1 MGDLGEEMTDRLVLL
16 AVHAHPDDESLGTGG
31 TLAKYASEG
40 VETVLVCATKGE
52 EGDIQNPD
60 LDPSDIPP
68 EITELRMKELDA
80 ACKVLGIHKVHFLGY
95 RDSGMAGS
103 SSNANPQALMNA
115 DLGEATGRLVAI
127 IREVRPQVVIT
138 YNERGIYGHP
148 DHIAVNRI
156 TVAAMDAAGD
166 PGRYPTIPYP
176 PWSPNRLYYMAIP
189 RSRLLKMKEIL
200 EGREESFDWD
210 IDFRSTPDEEIT
222 NRIDVTAHLQTKL
235 RAIRCHASQIGPGSF
250 FSRVDESFRREALGV
265 ECYVCVRGCDGVPDG
280 SSDLFTGIRHKPTG
294 PS

>member
-1 MGDLGEEMTDRLVLL
+1 MAERLVLL

-31 TLAKYASEG
+31 TLAKYVAEG

-60 LDPSDIPP
+60 LDPSKIPA
-68 EITELRMKELDA
+68 EISELRLKELDA
-80 ACKVLGIHKVHFLGY
+80 ACKVLGIRRVHFLGY

-103 SSNANPQALMNA
+103 ASNAHPHALVNA
-115 DLGEATGRLVAI
+115 DLGEAAGRLVEI
-127 IREVRPQVVIT
+127 IREARPQVVIT

-156 TVAAMDAAGD
+156 TVAAVDAAGD
-166 PGRYPTIPYP
+166 PERYRTIPYP
-176 PWSPNRLYYMAIP
+176 PWSPRRLYYMAIP
-189 RSRLLKMKEIL
+189 RSRLLRMKEIL
-200 EGREESFDWD
+200 EGRGECFDWD

-222 NRIDVTAHLQTKL
+222 NRIDVTAYLQTKL

-250 FSRVDESFRREALGV
+250 FSRVDESFRTEALGI
-265 ECYVCVRGCDGVPDG
+265 ECYVCVKGCDGVSDG
-280 SSDLFTGIRHKPTG
+280 GGDLFHGIRETLDGPT
-294 PS
+294 